1 MNVESLLKIGVMKRT
16 IKYILPIICI
26 AGLCSCERI
35 DLDSQYERPK
45 NVHVNTGNYSLPGDG
60 TIPEEVLKNYMS
72 RAVTHFEFVDDLS
85 NNSTHKEDDERA
97 VLNMGA
103 KFIGRSLYMWG
114 GESRLNNPEWLKKAK
129 AKIDR
134 IHEEHPEI
142 IFQGA
147 IFEFISNEVN
157 SVPIPDWVYKDFGEK
172 VPNYQTYFNA
182 MRMSGENRELG
193 NGTTEFVPD
202 ITKLEFRMYVYYLA
216 CLYMD
221 AGIEAIHFGQAE
233 MIAQR
238 NRNNWTYWED
248 LLKKIKEAA
257 KTRTRRHTLF
267 TDAHMPSGGMKVEDR
282 LLFDFTSFPLILM
295 PVMDEEPYP
304 KFPINPRDLTK
315 PQKAIIKPYY
325 SNNIE
330 FQSKGGITPSGWRC
344 DRTPYLVELDNGGIS
359 DHPNEARVNDWMLWG
374 YDDVS
379 WFHMQPEWYQNEFIV
394 YVTEWYKKNDPIGF
408 FQPLSRRASTLISGN
423 TYYYVNTT
431 SEECPEGMNQ
441 EETIKRLWS
450 E

>member
-1 MNVESLLKIGVMKRT
+1 MKRH
-16 IKYILPIICI
+16 IECIIGIFVSVILLN
-26 AGLCSCERI
+26 ACERI
-35 DLDSQYERPK
+35 DLDSQHEVDRIPF
-45 NVHVNTGNYSLPGDG
+45 VNTGNYELPGDG

-72 RAVTHFEFVDDLS
+72 RAITHFEFADDLS
-85 NNSTHKEDDERA
+85 NNSPHKEDDERA

-114 GESRLNNPEWLKKAK
+114 GESRLNNPEWLEKVKE
-129 AKIDR
+129 KIDR
-134 IHEEHPEI
+134 IHQDYPEI
-142 IFQGA
+142 IFQAA
-147 IFEFISNEVN
+147 IFEFITDEVN
-157 SVPIPDWVYKDFGEK
+157 TVPIPDFVYSDFGEK
-172 VPNYQTYFNA
+172 IPNYQTFFNA
-182 MRMSGENRELG
+182 KRMSGSNTELG
-193 NGTTEFVPD
+193 NGVDEFVPD
-202 ITKLEFRMYVYYLA
+202 ISKLEFRMYLYYVA

-238 NRNNWTYWED
+238 NKDYWPYWED
-248 LLKKIKEAA
+248 VLKKIKNAA
-257 KTRTRRHTLF
+257 KTRARRHTLL

-304 KFPINPRDLTK
+304 EFPTKPRELIK

-325 SNNIE
+325 SNGME
-330 FQSKGGITPSGWRC
+330 FLSKGGITPSGWSCERV
-344 DRTPYLVELDNGGIS
+344 PYLVELDNGGIS

-394 YVTEWYKKNDPIGF
+394 YATEWHMKYDPIGF
-408 FQPLSRRASTLISGN
+408 FQPLSRRASTLVSGN
-423 TYYYVNTT
+423 TYYYANTK
-431 SEECPEGMNQ
+431 SDACPDGMGQ
-441 EETIKRLWS
+441 EETIKALWS
-450 E
+450 R